1 MSIVSLRLNKNEE
14 ELFKSYSIHTG
25 KTLSELFKTAL
36 AEQIED
42 QLDYE
47 TGIKALNEFKKNPV
61 TLLMTLLRSLKM
73 TYRLVVSDK
82 VKKQLKKMD
91 KHVRLMLAKDMKKH
105 LDGVENPRQM
115 GKALTGQFKG
125 LWRYRIG
132 NYRVI
137 CDIIDDDLVIL
148 AIEVGHRKDIYKN

>member
-1 MSIVSLRLNKNEE
+1 
-14 ELFKSYSIHTG
+14 
-25 KTLSELFKTAL
+25 
-36 AEQIED
+36 
-42 QLDYE
+42 
-47 TGIKALNEFKKNPV
+47 
-61 TLLMTLLRSLKM
+61 M

-105 LDGVENPRQM
+105 LDGLENPRQI

-125 LWRYRIG
+125 LWHYRIG

-137 CDIIDDDLVIL
+137 CDIMDDELVIL
-148 AIEVGHRKDIYKN
+148 AIEIGHRKDIYKN

>member
-1 MSIVSLRLNKNEE
+1 
-14 ELFKSYSIHTG
+14 
-25 KTLSELFKTAL
+25 
-36 AEQIED
+36 
-42 QLDYE
+42 
-47 TGIKALNEFKKNPV
+47 
-61 TLLMTLLRSLKM
+61 M

-148 AIEVGHRKDIYKN
+148 VIEVGHRKDIYKN